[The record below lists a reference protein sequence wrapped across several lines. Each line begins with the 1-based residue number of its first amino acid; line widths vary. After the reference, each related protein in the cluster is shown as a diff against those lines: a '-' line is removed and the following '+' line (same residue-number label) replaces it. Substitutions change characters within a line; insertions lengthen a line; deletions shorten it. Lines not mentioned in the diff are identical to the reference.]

1 MARILIAEDEPDIRN
16 LIALTLE
23 FNGFEVVSV
32 NDGFEAIEA
41 AKLGGFD
48 IILLDVRMPR
58 TTGYDAC
65 RRLRELTVTKDTPI
79 IFLSAKGQESEVEAG
94 LEAGADEY
102 ILKPFAPNDLIE
114 RINFYLAK
122 SAN

>member
-1 MARILIAEDEPDIRN
+1 MARILVAEDEPDIRH

-23 FNGFEVVSV
+23 FYGFEVVSV

-65 RRLRELTVTKDTPI
+65 RQLRELTVTKDTPI

>member
-1 MARILIAEDEPDIRN
+1 MARILIAEDEPDIRH

-23 FNGFEVVSV
+23 FNGFEAVSV

-48 IILLDVRMPR
+48 LILLDVRMPR

-65 RRLRELTVTKDTPI
+65 RQIRKLTVTKDTPI

-102 ILKPFAPNDLIE
+102 ILKPFTPNDLIE
-114 RINFYLAK
+114 RINFYLTK

>member
-1 MARILIAEDEPDIRN
+1 MTRILVAEDEPDIRH

-32 NDGFEAIEA
+32 SDGFEAIEA
-41 AKLGGFD
+41 AKAGGFD
-48 IILLDVRMPR
+48 LILLDVRMPR
-58 TTGYDAC
+58 ITGYDAC
-65 RRLRELTVTKDTPI
+65 RQIRELTITKETPI
-79 IFLSAKGQESEVEAG
+79 VFLSAKGQESEVEAG

-122 SAN
+122 PAN

>member
-1 MARILIAEDEPDIRN
+1 M
-16 LIALTLE
+16 
-23 FNGFEVVSV
+23 

-48 IILLDVRMPR
+48 LILLDVRMPR

-65 RRLRELTVTKDTPI
+65 RQIRKLTVTKDTPI

-94 LEAGADEY
+94 LQAGADEY
-102 ILKPFAPNDLIE
+102 ILKPFTPNDLIE
-114 RINFYLAK
+114 RINFYLSK

>member
-94 LEAGADEY
+94 MEAGADEY
-102 ILKPFAPNDLIE
+102 ILKPFAPNNLIE

-122 SAN
+122 SAY

>member
-41 AKLGGFD
+41 AKVGGFD

-122 SAN
+122 SEN

>member
-1 MARILIAEDEPDIRN
+1 MPRILVAEDESDIRH
-16 LIALTLE
+16 LITLTLE
-23 FNGFEVVSV
+23 FNGYEVVSV

-48 IILLDVRMPR
+48 LILLDVRMPR

-65 RRLRELTVTKDTPI
+65 RKLREVPVTKDTPI

-114 RINFYLAK
+114 RINFYLDK

>member
-122 SAN
+122 SAK

>member
-1 MARILIAEDEPDIRN
+1 MARILVAEDEPDIRQ
-16 LIALTLE
+16 LISLTLE

-32 NDGFEAIEA
+32 NDGFAAIEA
-41 AKLGGFD
+41 AKQGGFD

-58 TTGYDAC
+58 ITGYDAC
-65 RRLRELTVTKDTPI
+65 RRIRELTVTKDTPI

>member
-32 NDGFEAIEA
+32 NDGSEAIEA

>member
-1 MARILIAEDEPDIRN
+1 MARILVAEDEPDIRR

-23 FNGFEVVSV
+23 YNGFEVVSV
-32 NDGFEAIEA
+32 NDGFEAVTA
-41 AKLGGFD
+41 AKGGGFD
-48 IILLDVRMPR
+48 LILLDVRMPR
-58 TTGYDAC
+58 ITGYDAC
-65 RRLRELTVTKDTPI
+65 RQIKELTVTKDTPI
-79 IFLSAKGQESEVEAG
+79 VFLSAKGQESEVEAG

-122 SAN
+122 QAN